1 MDEKLTLAKYLEDT
15 NMNYMTGAFTHLWKS
30 WRYDNVM
37 PGYNKLYY
45 IIDGEFYLKIND
57 QEYIAKKGQLF
68 LLPYNSS
75 QTYYHTSDNLAT
87 KYWVHFTMPCKDKDL
102 LELVDL
108 PHFINVDD
116 HDYIVT
122 LFETMLELEQNVC
135 IESKLRQKACLFQL
149 MAYYIEHSYL
159 SGTKETLKDEK
170 LANLIVYIEE
180 HLQEPLTINTL
191 CSIMH
196 FHPNYFIR
204 YFKEATGQ
212 SPMEYISTLRV
223 EHAQRMLQSD
233 DLAIQEI
240 AVKLGFKSSYYFSR
254 VFKKK
259 TGFTPSDYRLI
270 SSSKPIYP
278 TK

>member
-1 MDEKLTLAKYLEDT
+1 MEENLTLAKYLEDA
-15 NMNYMTGAFTHLWKS
+15 NMNYMTGAYTHLWKS

-37 PGYNKLYY
+37 PGYDKLYY
-45 IIDGEFYLKIND
+45 IVDGEFYLKIND
-57 QEYIAKKGQLF
+57 QEYTAKKGQMF
-68 LLPYNSS
+68 LLPFNSN
-75 QTYYHTSDNLAT
+75 QTYYHTTDNLAT
-87 KYWVHFTMPCKDKDL
+87 KYWAHFTMPCKNKDL
-102 LELVDL
+102 LTLVDL
-108 PHFINVDD
+108 PHYIQVED
-116 HDYIVT
+116 HDYIVN
-122 LFETMLELEQNVC
+122 LFETMLEPEKNVC

-149 MAYYIEHSYL
+149 MAYYIEHSNL
-159 SGTKETLKDEK
+159 SGTKETLKDKK

-259 TGFTPSDYRLI
+259 PALRP
-270 SSSKPIYP
+270 PIIA
-278 TK
+278 